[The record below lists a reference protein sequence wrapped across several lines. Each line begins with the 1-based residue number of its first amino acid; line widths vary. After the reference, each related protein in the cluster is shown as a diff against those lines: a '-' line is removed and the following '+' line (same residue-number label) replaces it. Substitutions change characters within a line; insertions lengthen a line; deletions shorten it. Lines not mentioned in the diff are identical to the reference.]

1 MQKARD
7 VGSLV
12 SLKYRRKVM
21 FTLLALSTV
30 VINIV
35 TAAATAAAAGLV
47 ILGNILGF

>member
-1 MQKARD
+1 
-7 VGSLV
+7 
-12 SLKYRRKVM
+12 M